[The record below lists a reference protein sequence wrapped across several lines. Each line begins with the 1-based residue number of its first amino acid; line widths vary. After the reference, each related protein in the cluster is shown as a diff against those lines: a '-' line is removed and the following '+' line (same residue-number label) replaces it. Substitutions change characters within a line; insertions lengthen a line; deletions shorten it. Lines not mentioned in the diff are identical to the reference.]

1 MTDTHLQSLA
11 LAGVVASG
19 LPNPLP
25 ASSARY
31 TVPAVFN
38 RRPEPME
45 AQAIVTSSVRN
56 AMATAGYPEVTLE
69 IADRRLLIGHTS
81 LEELEQGLAE
91 EIATVIDEISRNVA
105 VEKQRRID
113 VAQGEAEDRDARA
126 KEVTRAAERISFT
139 PRGRA

>member
-1 MTDTHLQSLA
+1 
-11 LAGVVASG
+11 
-19 LPNPLP
+19 
-25 ASSARY
+25 
-31 TVPAVFN
+31 
-38 RRPEPME
+38 ME

-81 LEELEQGLAE
+81 LDELEQGLAE
-91 EIATVIDEISRNVA
+91 EIATVVDEISRNVA